1 MVKMKK
7 IVLFSPTGYVGSFVK
22 LGLQKEKDI
31 QLYEM
36 TRDNSMAHVY
46 IDYDILIYSASIT
59 SERHETAEKYVQDNV
74 VTAVAMVDFCKK
86 HNIKRIIYC
95 SSDEIYGD
103 LNTDMVT
110 EQTIMV
116 NPNLYATTKYLAEK
130 IIMESGIPSY
140 ILRLPGIVGKV
151 WKKNFIYNL
160 MEKIKNNEKVELYN
174 LDRKFNNLVDID
186 DLVRFI
192 TDLCKRQDSVESEIF
207 LLGNSESMDLQAVV
221 SHIKNLYHSTSV
233 ICNVHTDTK
242 RCFTLDV
249 TQAEKYGYS
258 SKKIKTILD
267 ELYQIREESD
277 AALDESRN
285 NNAVQ

>member
-1 MVKMKK
+1 MKMKK
-7 IVLFSPTGYVGSFVK
+7 IVLFSPNGYVGGFVK

-36 TRDNSMAHVY
+36 TRDNTMAHVY

-59 SERHETAEKYVQDNV
+59 SERHETADKYVQDNV

-86 HNIKRIIYC
+86 HNIKRIIYF

-110 EQTIMV
+110 ERAVMV

-130 IIMESGIPSY
+130 IIMESGIPNY
-140 ILRLPGIVGKV
+140 ILRFPGIVGRV
-151 WKKNFIYNL
+151 WRKNFIYNL
-160 MEKIKNNEKVELYN
+160 MNKIKNNEEVELYN
-174 LDRKFNNLVDID
+174 LDRKFNNIVDID

-192 TDLCKRQDSVESEIF
+192 IGICKRQDSLESEIF
-207 LLGNSESMDLQAVV
+207 LLGNVESMKLNDIVLY
-221 SHIKNLYHSTSV
+221 IKNLYESTSP
-233 ICNVHTDTK
+233 IYNVHTDAK

-249 TQAEKYGYS
+249 TKAEKYGYC

-267 ELYQIREESD
+267 ELYQIQEEAD
-277 AALDESRN
+277 ATLDESRN